1 MTVYGDTT
9 AEDNETVCIDISSVT
24 NGVEDGAQQA
34 RLTILNDD
42 ATAPPAFKYSITG
55 NDSDVSEDGTSDTTS
70 LNLYLDAAPNG
81 DVVVDI
87 SVEDPTELAISK
99 TQLTF
104 NSTNYMNTQNW
115 SVTGVDD
122 ALDDGN
128 ITSKVTISINGAGTT
143 DTTGYASLSNKSKNI
158 TTVDDD
164 SAPALMNSVTA
175 GIQQNTIAW
184 TAYTGATAYK
194 LYWDTSASVST
205 SDNLITISDN
215 SSTSYVHSGRTAGT
229 QYYYRPVSYTHL
241 TLPTICSV

>member
-1 MTVYGDTT
+1 M
-9 AEDNETVCIDISSVT
+9 
-24 NGVEDGAQQA
+24 
-34 RLTILNDD
+34 
-42 ATAPPAFKYSITG
+42 
-55 NDSDVSEDGTSDTTS
+55 
-70 LNLYLDAAPNG
+70 DAAPNG

-175 GIQQNTIAW
+175 GIQ
-184 TAYTGATAYK
+184 
-194 LYWDTSASVST
+194 
-205 SDNLITISDN
+205 
-215 SSTSYVHSGRTAGT
+215 R
-229 QYYYRPVSYTHL
+229 
-241 TLPTICSV
+241 